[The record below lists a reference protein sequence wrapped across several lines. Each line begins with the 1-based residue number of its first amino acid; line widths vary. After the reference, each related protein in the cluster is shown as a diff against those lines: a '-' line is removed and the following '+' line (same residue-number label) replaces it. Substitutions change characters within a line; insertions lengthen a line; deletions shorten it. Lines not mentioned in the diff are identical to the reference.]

1 MSRRA
6 GSQLLMAR
14 STQKS
19 RRHRGAGS
27 AWIQQRLT
35 EWRITS
41 YFNVPVGCP
50 VENSKIPIWVIPSK
64 S

>member
-6 GSQLLMAR
+6 VSQILMAR
-14 STQKS
+14 STVKS
-19 RRHRGAGS
+19 RRHRGAGPP
-27 AWIQQRLT
+27 WIQQRLT
-35 EWRITS
+35 ELRITS

-50 VENSKIPIWVIPSK
+50 VENSKIPICVIPSK